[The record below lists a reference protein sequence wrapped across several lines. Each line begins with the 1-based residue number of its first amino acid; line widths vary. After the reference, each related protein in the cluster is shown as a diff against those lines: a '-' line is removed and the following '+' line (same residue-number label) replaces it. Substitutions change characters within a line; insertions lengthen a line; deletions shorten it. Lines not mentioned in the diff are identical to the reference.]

1 MSPKVS
7 RPADEPDDEP
17 DELAIPPGHVP
28 ITPRVKR
35 ELKRPEPISVWWKLG
50 GLVVV
55 LAAIVVTIV
64 LVSQP
69 PDPRSSARGMAELAA
84 ESFSRADLDAF
95 VSYLCY
101 ADELD
106 LSEVR
111 VQVAMIARHAGRMT
125 VLDVSDDYDGVASA
139 TLTSSRRPDI
149 DTVLLMHNEEGPW
162 CLVEM
167 STCPLADD
175 SAANWPIPITDFSG
189 CRNRPGRGR

>member
-7 RPADEPDDEP
+7 RPADEPGDEP

-28 ITPRVKR
+28 ITPGVKR

-55 LAAIVVTIV
+55 LAATVVTIV

-69 PDPRSSARGMAELAA
+69 PDPRSSAQGMAELAA
-84 ESFSRADLDAF
+84 GAISGTDLDAF
-95 VSYLCY
+95 ESYLCY
-101 ADELD
+101 ADNLD

-111 VQVAMIARHAGRMT
+111 EHVAMVARHAGRMT
-125 VLDVSDDYDGVASA
+125 VLDVSDGYDGIASA

-149 DTVLLMHNEEGPW
+149 DTVLVMYNEEGLW
-162 CLVEM
+162 CLAEM

-175 SAANWPIPITDFSG
+175 SAANWPIPSMDLSG